1 MLKLI
6 SLSIIFVFSFS
17 LSAEKILEKHPNGKV
32 KVSYSTNK
40 EGHKHGPYSE
50 YDETGKIIIDS
61 IYENGLLLYP
71 KSKKFLKAQLKEINS
86 RKADKN
92 KTKFTS
98 KAHTAAVNLLNSYRC
113 LVGLA
118 FDVELKDSYCE
129 TAQAGAELCNK
140 IGKLDHT
147 PKNPGLPED
156 VYKAG
161 YEGTSKSN
169 LSMGRGM
176 SSTPMAYMD
185 DSDKSNIDR
194 VGHRRWCINPAMKY
208 TGFGTEGRFSAMY
221 AFDKSRSKVKDYDF
235 VSFPGKGY
243 HSVKYFASNYAWSV
257 SLNPKKYSAPD
268 KSRVKAEIYK
278 LGRSDKL
285 PLNTEGEKALKL
297 NYYNVNNSGFGIKY
311 CIIFRPEKIKISSSA
326 KYWVKISGLK
336 DKAGKDT
343 TIEYLVEFS
352 NI

>member
-1 MLKLI
+1 MLRSILI
-6 SLSIIFVFSFS
+6 MLLLCLSASTF
-17 LSAEKILEKHPNGKV
+17 AEKIIEKYPNGRV
-32 KVSYSTNK
+32 KLSYSTNA
-40 EGHKHGPYSE
+40 EGKKHGAYTE
-50 YDETGKIIIDS
+50 YDENNQPVIDAF
-61 IYENGLLLYP
+61 YDNGLLLYP
-71 KSKKFLKAQLKEINS
+71 KSKKLLKTQLKQINS
-86 RKADKN
+86 SKPDKN

-98 KAHTAAVNLLNSYRC
+98 KAHTASINLLNTYRC
-113 LVGLA
+113 IVGLD

-176 SSTPMAYMD
+176 ASTPIGYMD

-194 VGHRRWCINPAMKY
+194 VGHRRWCINPSMKY
-208 TGFGTEGRFSAMY
+208 TGFGSQGRFSAMY
-221 AFDKSRSKVKDYDF
+221 AFDKSRTDVKDYDF
-235 VSFPGKGY
+235 ISFPAVGY
-243 HSVKYFASNYAWSV
+243 QPSKYFAAHYAWSV

-268 KSRVKAEIYK
+268 KSTVKAEIYK

-297 NYYNVNNSGFGIKY
+297 NYYNVNNSGFGVKY
-311 CIIFRPEKIKISSSA
+311 CIIFRPEKIKISTGA

-336 DKAGKDT
+336 DKSGKAT
-343 TIEYLVEFS
+343 TVEYLVEFA